1 MEGGF
6 NGQGEPLNQ
15 WHMAE
20 LTGKAAVSGPA
31 CGFWERPEILLDA
44 AASLDID
51 CMRLS
56 VEWARIE
63 RSDGDFDETALDHYR
78 DILAGM
84 LERGL
89 DPVVTMHHFTH
100 PEFLGLEFWL
110 MPGSPERFCA
120 YAERVVEALSPQVR
134 RWVTINE
141 PVIEAMHGWVSGM
154 FPPFRRGAISDAL
167 CVIDNLLVA
176 HLLLSRIIKR
186 HRPDAEVTLTM
197 TSSSAYDFSA
207 IYLDLLEAPRRQTG
221 SDASAWLSSRR
232 ETFEALGGPSSL
244 VESAMRWLLA
254 AFGQL
259 TKLAAFPADPTGFSA
274 QLAAWMKRPG
284 TMRAAELAMDGSE
297 ASLDVL
303 GVDHYDPQVARL
315 WSKPWRE
322 VAGERRVLPFT
333 EHDEW
338 THKPAD
344 LSLSLQQ
351 LHGLYPD
358 LPVVFMEHGMATR
371 RERGKP
377 QTRVDGLRRPVFLAQ
392 QFSAMLAAM
401 DAGVNVAGYL
411 HWSLVD
417 NYEWGSFAPRF
428 GLFGMDRPRSG
439 EPVQL
444 LTTDAAGDDSAAAY
458 RRIIQG
464 LRADDRSVLALP

>member
-1 MEGGF
+1 
-6 NGQGEPLNQ
+6 
-15 WHMAE
+15 
-20 LTGKAAVSGPA
+20 
-31 CGFWERPEILLDA
+31 
-44 AASLDID
+44 
-51 CMRLS
+51 
-56 VEWARIE
+56 
-63 RSDGDFDETALDHYR
+63 
-78 DILAGM
+78 
-84 LERGL
+84 
-89 DPVVTMHHFTH
+89 
-100 PEFLGLEFWL
+100 
-110 MPGSPERFCA
+110 
-120 YAERVVEALSPQVR
+120 
-134 RWVTINE
+134 
-141 PVIEAMHGWVSGM
+141 
-154 FPPFRRGAISDAL
+154 
-167 CVIDNLLVA
+167 
-176 HLLLSRIIKR
+176 
-186 HRPDAEVTLTM
+186 
-197 TSSSAYDFSA
+197 
-207 IYLDLLEAPRRQTG
+207 
-221 SDASAWLSSRR
+221 
-232 ETFEALGGPSSL
+232 
-244 VESAMRWLLA
+244 
-254 AFGQL
+254 
-259 TKLAAFPADPTGFSA
+259 
-274 QLAAWMKRPG
+274 
-284 TMRAAELAMDGSE
+284 MDGSE